1 MAAPGQAATAVTNGF
16 DTDVLGGLL
25 ETLKQHPEGGRA
37 TFFSRSRWQDGTT
50 GVSTR
55 LASYEIDGELHHE
68 GEREHFVTT
77 DEYVELGST
86 DTAPGPGE
94 VLMAAVGSCIATT
107 TRAYAA
113 LRGLRLTRVDVAT
126 EGDLNLQGMLGLDAG
141 VRPGLSE
148 LRITVTI
155 AGEGDEEALREVAL
169 LGYQFSPVRES
180 VHQGVPVKPDV
191 VVVH

>member
-113 LRGLRLTRVDVAT
+113 LRGLRLTRVDVTT